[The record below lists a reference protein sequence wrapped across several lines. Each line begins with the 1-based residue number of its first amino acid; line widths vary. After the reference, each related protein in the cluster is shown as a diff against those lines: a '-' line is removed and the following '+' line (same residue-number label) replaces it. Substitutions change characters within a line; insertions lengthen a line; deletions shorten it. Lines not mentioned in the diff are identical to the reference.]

1 VLPAVGVKLKVEDNY
16 LIAFLEGDLDLHT
29 VKRIREQVD
38 SELEKTG
45 VGTLLLDLSRVSFM
59 DSSGLG
65 FILGR
70 YRCLREKGGKVIL
83 VAPRAQVR
91 RVLEL
96 SGVGRIMKIS
106 ASIENACPV
115 GKGEGKN
122 DCIE

>member
-1 VLPAVGVKLKVEDNY
+1 MGVKCKLEKNCLV
-16 LIAFLEGDLDLHT
+16 AFLEGDLDLHT
-29 VKRIREQVD
+29 VKGIREQVD
-38 SELEKTG
+38 AALEKSG
-45 VGTLLLDLSRVSFM
+45 ARTLLLDLSRVSFM